1 MEGKDIYSGK
11 ADVIVSDGFTGNV
24 ALKVSEGVV
33 ESLFSMVRNE
43 VMKNFFAKIGL
54 LLMKRNLKKVYKKV
68 DYSEYGGAHLLGLN
82 GVCIIGH
89 GRSNVR
95 AVKNAVRMS
104 REFVM
109 NQIQDRIQTEMVR
122 FEHAAPGGQRMMLF
136 EGRVSIVTGASQG
149 IGETIAADLAR
160 EGAQV
165 VLVDIQK
172 DKLEA
177 VAGRIRESGGKAV
190 CHEANVTRLEDATRV
205 VESVLR
211 DFGRIDHLVNNAGIT
226 RDNLL
231 LRMKEEEWD
240 AVIGVN
246 LKGCWNFSKAVIK
259 SMVAG
264 RYGRIVNIASVV
276 GLAGNPGQA
285 NYAASKA
292 GVMGFSRALAREVAS
307 RGITVNCVAPGYIA
321 TAMTDKLPEEVKK
334 AFMDSIPVKRFGL
347 PKEVAFAVKFL
358 LSEEAAYITGQ
369 VINVNGGMYM

>member
-1 MEGKDIYSGK
+1 
-11 ADVIVSDGFTGNV
+11 
-24 ALKVSEGVV
+24 
-33 ESLFSMVRNE
+33 
-43 VMKNFFAKIGL
+43 
-54 LLMKRNLKKVYKKV
+54 
-68 DYSEYGGAHLLGLN
+68 
-82 GVCIIGH
+82 
-89 GRSNVR
+89 
-95 AVKNAVRMS
+95 
-104 REFVM
+104 
-109 NQIQDRIQTEMVR
+109 
-122 FEHAAPGGQRMMLF
+122 MLF

-149 IGETIAADLAR
+149 IGETIAGELAR
-160 EGAQV
+160 EGARV

-172 DKLEA
+172 DKLET
-177 VAGRIRESGGKAV
+177 VAGHIRESGGKAV
-190 CHEANVTRLEDATRV
+190 CHEADVARLEDATRV
-205 VESVLR
+205 VKAVLR

-259 SMVAG
+259 SMVTG

-276 GLAGNPGQA
+276 GLVGNPGQA

-292 GVMGFSRALAREVAS
+292 GVMGFSRAVAREVAS

-321 TAMTDKLPEEVKK
+321 TAMTDKLSEEVKK

-347 PKEVAFAVKFL
+347 PNEVAFAVKFL

>member
-1 MEGKDIYSGK
+1 
-11 ADVIVSDGFTGNV
+11 
-24 ALKVSEGVV
+24 
-33 ESLFSMVRNE
+33 
-43 VMKNFFAKIGL
+43 
-54 LLMKRNLKKVYKKV
+54 
-68 DYSEYGGAHLLGLN
+68 
-82 GVCIIGH
+82 
-89 GRSNVR
+89 
-95 AVKNAVRMS
+95 
-104 REFVM
+104 
-109 NQIQDRIQTEMVR
+109 
-122 FEHAAPGGQRMMLF
+122 MLF

-149 IGETIAADLAR
+149 IGETIAMELAR
-160 EGAQV
+160 EGARV
-165 VLVDIQK
+165 ILVDIQK

-177 VAGRIRESGGKAV
+177 VAGRIRESGGKAA
-190 CHEANVTRLEDATRV
+190 CHEADVSRLEDATRV
-205 VESVLR
+205 VEAVLR
-211 DFGRIDHLVNNAGIT
+211 DYGRIDHLVNNAGIT

-240 AVIGVN
+240 AVISVN

-264 RYGRIVNIASVV
+264 RCGRIVNIASVV
-276 GLAGNPGQA
+276 GLVGNPGQA

-347 PKEVAFAVKFL
+347 PIEVAFAVRFL